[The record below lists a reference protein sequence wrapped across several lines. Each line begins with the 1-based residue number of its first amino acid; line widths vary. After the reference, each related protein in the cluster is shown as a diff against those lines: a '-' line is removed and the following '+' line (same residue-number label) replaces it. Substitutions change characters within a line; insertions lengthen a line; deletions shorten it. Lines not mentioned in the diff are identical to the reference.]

1 MRGINLHPS
10 VKIKAA
16 SECYSKCCLSYYSLS
31 CLALKPFIM
40 IRPFELCIVGFSFK
54 EFSLSTK
61 Y

>member
-16 SECYSKCCLSYYSLS
+16 SECYFKCCLSSYSLS
-31 CLALKPFIM
+31 RLVLKPFTM
-40 IRPFELCIVGFSFK
+40 IRSLELCIVGFSFK